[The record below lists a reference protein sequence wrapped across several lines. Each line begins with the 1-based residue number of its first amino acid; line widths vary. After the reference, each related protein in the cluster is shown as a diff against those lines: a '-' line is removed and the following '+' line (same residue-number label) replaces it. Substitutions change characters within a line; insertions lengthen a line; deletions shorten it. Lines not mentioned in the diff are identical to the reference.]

1 MTENDAARPLTRI
14 TTSATFSS
22 AHRLHNPSRDEE
34 WNRAVFGKCN
44 NPHGHGHTYGLEITV
59 EGEIDPEK
67 GWVLDFSDLKKLVN
81 ERIVKKCDCRN
92 LNYRR
97 RLPRG
102 KHPDGGGPRDPL
114 LGRARSP
121 RRARPPGRAR
131 PPRDG
136 AEQGR
141 LQGRGVMRA
150 LVSNDDGI
158 HSPGI
163 EALERAAKAAG
174 FETYVVAPDREQS
187 ATSHALTLHR
197 PLRVVKTAERSWVV
211 DGTPTDCVNLAI
223 CSILRDVRPDFVFSG
238 INQGPNLGDDVTYSG
253 TVAAA
258 FEGTLQGIP
267 SIAFSLDYRRDQA
280 DTPPDFSHAESM
292 AEEVIRLAL
301 SRPMGAEILWNV
313 NIPAGRPAG
322 IRATRMGRRRYG
334 ESVVEKIDPRGRP
347 YFWIGGAHIDTHE
360 DGSDLTTV
368 AGGYVSVTPLHLDL
382 TAYRAL
388 EDLADRL
395 SGSRANGASGG

>member
-1 MTENDAARPLTRI
+1 
-14 TTSATFSS
+14 
-22 AHRLHNPSRDEE
+22 
-34 WNRAVFGKCN
+34 
-44 NPHGHGHTYGLEITV
+44 
-59 EGEIDPEK
+59 
-67 GWVLDFSDLKKLVN
+67 
-81 ERIVKKCDCRN
+81 
-92 LNYRR
+92 
-97 RLPRG
+97 
-102 KHPDGGGPRDPL
+102 
-114 LGRARSP
+114 
-121 RRARPPGRAR
+121 
-131 PPRDG
+131 
-136 AEQGR
+136 
-141 LQGRGVMRA
+141 MRC

-158 HSPGI
+158 HSAGI
-163 EALERAAKAAG
+163 ETLERAAQAAG

-197 PLRVVKTAERSWVV
+197 PLRVVRTGDRSWVV

-223 CSILRDVRPDFVFSG
+223 CKILRDVRPDFVFSG

-258 FEGTLQGIP
+258 FEGTLQGVP
-267 SIAFSLDYRRDQA
+267 SIAFSLDYRREA
-280 DTPPDFSHAESM
+280 SEGPPDFTEAGKM

-301 SRPMGAEILWNV
+301 ERTMGEEILWNV
-313 NIPAGRPAG
+313 NIPTGKPAG

-347 YFWIGGAHIDTHE
+347 YFWIGGAHVDTHE

-388 EDLADRL
+388 DDLAERL
-395 SGSRANGASGG
+395 RGSRANGSDRS

>member
-1 MTENDAARPLTRI
+1 
-14 TTSATFSS
+14 
-22 AHRLHNPSRDEE
+22 
-34 WNRAVFGKCN
+34 
-44 NPHGHGHTYGLEITV
+44 
-59 EGEIDPEK
+59 
-67 GWVLDFSDLKKLVN
+67 
-81 ERIVKKCDCRN
+81 
-92 LNYRR
+92 
-97 RLPRG
+97 
-102 KHPDGGGPRDPL
+102 
-114 LGRARSP
+114 
-121 RRARPPGRAR
+121 
-131 PPRDG
+131 
-136 AEQGR
+136 
-141 LQGRGVMRA
+141 MRA

-211 DGTPTDCVNLAI
+211 DGTPTDCVNLGI
-223 CSILRDVRPDFVFSG
+223 CSILREVRPDFLFSG

-258 FEGTLQGIP
+258 FEGTLQGVP

-280 DTPPDFSHAESM
+280 DTPPDFTHAESI

-301 SRPMGAEILWNV
+301 SRPMSPEILWNV

-395 SGSRANGASGG
+395 GGSRANGASGS